1 MKGIELNTL
10 NEIIRDFIKSGLD
23 QSEESFKEWF
33 GLILDEKSYDHV
45 GSQIYK
51 Y

>member
-1 MKGIELNTL
+1 MTTIKFKTL

-23 QSEESFKEWF
+23 QSVESFKDWL
-33 GLILDEKSYDHV
+33 GLNLDEKTYENV